1 MKRLSKV
8 KMKWSPDFSYAIG
21 LIATDG
27 NLSND
32 KRHINMTSKDEEMIL
47 NFKKCLNLKNKI
59 GRKARGGSK
68 IKKYF
73 VIQFGDKNFYD
84 FLLSI
89 GLTPAKSKTL
99 GSLKIPAEYFPD
111 FLRGC
116 IDGDGNIDI
125 HKHPESQHP
134 QLRIRIY
141 SASPR
146 FLEWIRKEV
155 SKNLG
160 IQKGWI
166 EIKNDGHSA
175 HILSYGKTDSIKIF
189 ELMYYE
195 KSVTYLKRK
204 YLKAKQFMRI

>member
-1 MKRLSKV
+1 MKRLNKV
-8 KMKWSPDFSYAIG
+8 KIGWSPDFSYAIG
-21 LIATDG
+21 LITTDG
-27 NLSND
+27 NLSGD

-68 IKKYF
+68 IRKYF
-73 VIQFGDKNFYD
+73 VVQFGDRNFYD

-99 GSLKIPAEYFPD
+99 GSLKIPIEYFQD

-125 HKHPESQHP
+125 HKHPESRHL

-141 SASPR
+141 SASPP
-146 FLEWIRKEV
+146 FLEWIKGEV
-155 SKNLG
+155 AKNFG
-160 IQKGWI
+160 IKKGWI
-166 EIKNDGHSA
+166 EIKNDGRSA
-175 HILSYGKTDSIKIF
+175 HVLSYGKADSIKILK
-189 ELMYYE
+189 LMYYE
-195 KSVTYLKRK
+195 KSITYLKRK
-204 YLKAKQFMRI
+204 YLKAEQFMRI